1 MSVSA
6 LEGPVL
12 GTVLQNSQ
20 GTVLYLPKLWL
31 RVCRCGDSELWA
43 GFVSQEHT
51 LQGDILR
58 CGLQPLHVGEN
69 ILSSQGA
76 AGFAPKRAEAQ
87 KAARAAASPHKR
99 GKQPPSPSLSS

>member
-1 MSVSA
+1 MSVST

-12 GTVLQNSQ
+12 GMVLQNSQ
-20 GTVLYLPKLWL
+20 GPELPLPKFWL
-31 RVCRCGDSELWA
+31 RAVVCRCGDSVVGAHKIWA

-69 ILSSQGA
+69 SPSSQA
-76 AGFAPKRAEAQ
+76 AGGFAPGVSRAW
-87 KAARAAASPHKR
+87 
-99 GKQPPSPSLSS
+99 